1 MLRLLL
7 SLLLLASSVL
17 ALSCAQEPA
26 GGYTEYPD
34 CTSGPLSS
42 HAICNATLPFT
53 ERAASLVSLLNSSE
67 KVTRVGESYGSNAIP
82 RIGLPVHHFRQNAI
96 HGLGPGVLWTTGTSD
111 YSNCTVF
118 PHVIGMGATFHR
130 QLVHAVAEVIS
141 DEARAFANVGRAG
154 LDWFTPNINIFRDPR
169 WGRGQETP
177 GEDPYLSSEFA
188 VAFVTGLQQGE
199 DPRYLKT
206 VADCKHY
213 AGHSSARRSIVAP
226 AFCTRTDCLLRLC
239 GGRL

>member
-7 SLLLLASSVL
+7 SLFVGSALLACRGS
-17 ALSCAQEPA
+17 AQEPA

-34 CTSGPLSS
+34 CVSGLLAS
-42 HAICNATLPFT
+42 HGICNLTLPLM
-53 ERAASLVSLLNSSE
+53 ERAASLVSLLNASE
-67 KVTRVGESYGSNAIP
+67 KITRVGESYGSNGIP
-82 RIGLPVHHFRQNAI
+82 RVGLPVHHFRQNAI
-96 HGLGPGVLWTTGTSD
+96 HGLGPGVLWTDGADD

-118 PHVIGMGATFHR
+118 PHVIGLGASFNRALIHS
-130 QLVHAVAEVIS
+130 VAGVIS

-188 VAFVTGLQQGE
+188 IAFVTGLQGGE

-213 AGHSSARRSIVAP
+213 AGQRR
-226 AFCTRTDCLLRLC
+226 
-239 GGRL
+239 